1 MAIDLVSG
9 EREFCPEASP
19 KVSKVK
25 NNAGAPGLKKVARV
39 FPIGLEPPAR
49 AKKDQHGKFQEQS
62 ALMYCPPWDS
72 EEKCDEIQPHGFK
85 DFRLPWPAQLACPS
99 HFPAERSS

>member
-1 MAIDLVSG
+1 MKGNTLSG
-9 EREFCPEASP
+9 SIWCLGRENSAPEASP

-49 AKKDQHGKFQEQS
+49 AEKDQHGKCQEQS
-62 ALMYCPPWDS
+62 L
-72 EEKCDEIQPHGFK
+72 H
-85 DFRLPWPAQLACPS
+85 
-99 HFPAERSS
+99 